1 MMGSGQLAVGVDIGG
16 TNLKIALVTEYGKW
30 IDSQSLMLKRDGDQ
44 RAEVSF
50 ICQAVKSFIDKHDV
64 YRQLSGIGVA
74 SPGIL
79 DTDNGVIEYAVNLS
93 WNHVRLVEIMQSYL
107 HLDIHLLS
115 DSVAGAIGEQ
125 SYTATGLDHYMFICI
140 GTGLG
145 ASLIQNGEA
154 FNGAG
159 GAINLGHMS
168 IIHNGK
174 QCSCGNTGCL
184 EKYVSASAFIDRVK
198 MDVKNG
204 SFNQRIEPK
213 ELGPHHLFK
222 AAENGDTYAISLFQE
237 AGQLLGMAIV
247 NCIHLFGAHNYII
260 GGGVSQAGRYIL
272 DSAQREVKSRY
283 KENKI
288 RIIQSAVPTTAGMI
302 GAAMYVFERG
312 KFLREERE

>member
-1 MMGSGQLAVGVDIGG
+1 MMKNAQIAVGVDIGG
-16 TNLKIALVTEYGKW
+16 TNIKIALVTEYGEW
-30 IDSQSLMLKRDGDQ
+30 IDSQSLLVKRDAAHC
-44 RAEVSF
+44 AELDF
-50 ICQAVKSFIDKHDV
+50 ICQAIKSFIDKHNV
-64 YRQLSGIGVA
+64 YPQLSGIGVA
-74 SPGIL
+74 SPGIV
-79 DTDNGVIEYAVNLS
+79 DTDNGVIEYAVNLG
-93 WNHVRLVEIMQSYL
+93 WNHVRLVEIMQNKL
-107 HLDIHLLS
+107 HLNVHLLS

-125 SYTATGLDHYMFICI
+125 LYTAADLDHYMFICI

-174 QCSCGNTGCL
+174 QCNCGNTGCL
-184 EKYVSASAFIDRVK
+184 EKYVSASAL
-198 MDVKNG
+198 
-204 SFNQRIEPK
+204 IERAK
-213 ELGPHHLFK
+213 VDLNNNYNAFKSQELTPHHLFE

-237 AGQLLGMAIV
+237 TGQLLGMAIV

-283 KENKI
+283 KENEI
-288 RIIQSAVPTTAGMI
+288 RIIQSTVPTAAGVV

-312 KFLREERE
+312 KFL